1 MNFWYNPRI
10 RAALYQLMIAGSLG
24 LAGWYFF
31 SNLFENLR
39 LQGIASGFDFLGS
52 TAGFSIIMHL
62 IPYEEASSYG
72 RAFLV
77 GLLNTLVVSAIG
89 IVFSTIIGFAVGV
102 ARLSSN
108 YLLAKCAAAFVELM
122 RNIPLLLLIFIFYF
136 GVLRHLPDPEQS
148 LTFGPN
154 IFLNNRGLYLPFWVR
169 DAVGS
174 GLIWSVPVFEGFDF
188 TGGIVAIPE
197 FVSLT
202 VALTL
207 YTAGFIAEI
216 VRAGI
221 QAVSK
226 GQVEAALSLG
236 LSQAQTMRF
245 VVMPQAMQV
254 IIPPLASQFL
264 NLTKNS
270 TLAAAIG
277 FPDLVQV
284 FAGTVLS
291 QTGQAV
297 EVIAIT
303 MAVYLTICLAIAFV
317 MNQYNQRTQLRERTA
332 S

>member
-1 MNFWYNPRI
+1 M
-10 RAALYQLMIAGSLG
+10 
-24 LAGWYFF
+24 
-31 SNLFENLR
+31 
-39 LQGIASGFDFLGS
+39 
-52 TAGFSIIMHL
+52 
-62 IPYEEASSYG
+62 
-72 RAFLV
+72 
-77 GLLNTLVVSAIG
+77 
-89 IVFSTIIGFAVGV
+89 
-102 ARLSSN
+102 
-108 YLLAKCAAAFVELM
+108 
-122 RNIPLLLLIFIFYF
+122 
-136 GVLRHLPDPEQS
+136 
-148 LTFGPN
+148 
-154 IFLNNRGLYLPFWVR
+154 R